1 MTDYTEIE
9 KLALEEV
16 NKHAKIYEEA
26 ALFNTAKVMKA
37 FRSHMVSDFYLK
49 FLKRKQRL
57 YVRSLSAVRMRW
69 QLRFWA
75 CCAQATK

>member
-26 ALFNTAKVMKA
+26 ALFNEN
-37 FRSHMVSDFYLK
+37 FND
-49 FLKRKQRL
+49 RL
-57 YVRSLSAVRMRW
+57 YGN
-69 QLRFWA
+69 
-75 CCAQATK
+75 

>member
-26 ALFNTAKVMKA
+26 ALFNTAKVMN
-37 FRSHMVSDFYLK
+37 RPPVTLT
-49 FLKRKQRL
+49 
-57 YVRSLSAVRMRW
+57 
-69 QLRFWA
+69 
-75 CCAQATK
+75 ATLGAKI